1 MGELGSE
8 VVKWEEAFPVLVSA
22 PDIALATAN
31 WQHSPESQPV
41 IVASP
46 GVAKQNLN
54 SLAAHLSLG
63 PACASSE

>member
-31 WQHSPESQPV
+31 
-41 IVASP
+41 
-46 GVAKQNLN
+46 
-54 SLAAHLSLG
+54 
-63 PACASSE
+63 